1 MSLGDL
7 FDLVP
12 TLLMGIR
19 SDDDV
24 VGDPELTFDLPEQS
38 GQRHDALAAEL
49 SVEEGEIVETSAVCL
64 PANS

>member
-24 VGDPELTFDLPEQS
+24 VEDHELTFNLPEQS
-38 GQRHDALAAEL
+38 RQRHDALAAKL
-49 SVEEGEIVETSAVCL
+49 SVEGEIVETSAVCL